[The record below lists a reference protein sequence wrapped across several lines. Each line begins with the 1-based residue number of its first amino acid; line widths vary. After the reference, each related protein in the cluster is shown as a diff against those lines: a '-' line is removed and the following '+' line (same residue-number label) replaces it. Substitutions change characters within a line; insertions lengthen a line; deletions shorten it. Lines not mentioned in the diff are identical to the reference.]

1 MEKFMYK
8 VLADWQAPRP
18 WLLLLYVYM
27 WVSEGHSVEAVGG
40 RKGKG
45 EIDAIVFLLK
55 CVKIKEIVGRVNKL
69 HSWSIVFKDCLLI
82 KK

>member
-1 MEKFMYK
+1 MC
-8 VLADWQAPRP
+8 
-18 WLLLLYVYM
+18 
-27 WVSEGHSVEAVGG
+27 VSEGHSVEAVGG

-69 HSWSIVFKDCLLI
+69 HS
-82 KK
+82 